1 MATEGPGSSR
11 IILVDRRTGTVAPVD
26 PPEPALDE
34 LRVTRATAAP
44 APAPLPTFAPPV
56 LREREQERQR
66 TSERAAV
73 STGASAW
80 TVRRLVNGAVFSGLA
95 TVFGGLIFHKNFQLF
110 GASNRPLLSLGFGL
124 FVVGMVIF
132 SLSLIGLAAAAVRS
146 IVAGQGWPAAAILM
160 LAPIVP
166 LVLLNMIGLVP
177 VAVPSLFVII
187 VAGGFTLALKR

>member
-44 APAPLPTFAPPV
+44 PPLPTFAPPV
-56 LREREQERQR
+56 LREREHERQR

-132 SLSLIGLAAAAVRS
+132 SLSLIGLAAAAVRA

-187 VAGGFTLALKR
+187 VAGGFALALKR